1 MKSLFCIRFLCIV
14 LVLVSALG
22 LLAGNDDG
30 GTSASSVFQT
40 EVANVGT
47 NAAAFLEIGV
57 GARAMAMGGSYVAIA
72 NDPTAL
78 YYNPAG
84 IVWMENIQLE
94 LMHNKWLV
102 GTNYEFLG
110 ITMPLPFWRSSIGA
124 SLIMLDYGEQPV
136 RTEARPEGTGE
147 KYSARD
153 YAVAFTFAS
162 ALTDRFS
169 FGLTA
174 KYINQKIW
182 HMSGG
187 AAALDVGIFYST
199 PVEGLRL
206 GMSISNFGGELKMT
220 GRDLN
225 TTVDP
230 DPDNQNINRIPVVYE
245 THGFPLPQ
253 LFRAGV
259 SYTHDLG
266 RLGRILVTS
275 DVLHPSNAT
284 ESINLGIEYG
294 YAGMFFLRA
303 GYENLYEEDS
313 INGLTLGGGIDY
325 MRPGKTGFRVDYA
338 FSDWGILESAHRF
351 SIGIVFNN

>member
-1 MKSLFCIRFLCIV
+1 MKSLFSIT
-14 LVLVSALG
+14 LVFMIIFCFGPQGV
-22 LLAGNDDG
+22 LAGNEDG
-30 GTSASSVFQT
+30 GTSSSSVFQT

-57 GARAMAMGGSYVAIA
+57 GARAMAMGGSYVAVA

-84 IVWMENIQLE
+84 IVWMDNIQVE

-102 GTNYEFLG
+102 DTNYEFVG
-110 ITMPLPFWRSSIGA
+110 VTMPLPFWRLSVGA

-136 RTEARPEGTGE
+136 RTEERPEGTGE

-153 YAVAFTFAS
+153 YAVSFSLAS
-162 ALTDRFS
+162 ALTDKFS
-169 FGLTA
+169 FGLTG
-174 KYINQKIW
+174 KYINQRIW

-206 GMSISNFGGELKMT
+206 GMSISNFGGELKMS

-230 DPDNQNINRIPVVYE
+230 DPDNQNITRIPVIYK
-245 THGFPLPQ
+245 TNGFPLPQ
-253 LFRAGV
+253 IFRAGI
-259 SYTHDLG
+259 SYTRDWG
-266 RLGRILVTS
+266 RLGRILLTS

-284 ESINLGIEYG
+284 ESINLGFEYG
-294 YAGMFFLRA
+294 YAGMFFIRA

-325 MRPGKTGFRVDYA
+325 VQPGKMGIRIDYA

-351 SIGIVFNN
+351 SIGLSFR

>member
-1 MKSLFCIRFLCIV
+1 MKLSFSNILIALLTLGMFSLY
-14 LVLVSALG
+14 
-22 LLAGNDDG
+22 AGNDGG
-30 GTSASSVFQT
+30 GTSSSSVFQT
-40 EVANVGT
+40 EVSNTGT

-57 GARAMAMGGSYVAIA
+57 GARAMAMGGAYVAIA

-84 IVWMENIQLE
+84 IVWMDKIQME

-102 GTNYEFLG
+102 GTNYEFVG
-110 ITMPLPFWRSSIGA
+110 ATMPLPFWKSSIGA
-124 SLIMLDYGEQPV
+124 SLILLDYGEQPV

-147 KYSARD
+147 KYGARD

-162 ALTDRFS
+162 ALTDKFS
-169 FGLTA
+169 FGLTG

-182 HMSGG
+182 HVSGG
-187 AAALDVGIFYST
+187 TAALDVGIFYTT
-199 PVEGLRL
+199 PLKGLRL
-206 GMSISNFGGELKMT
+206 GMSISNFGGELKLS

-230 DPDNQNINRIPVVYE
+230 DPDNQNIDRIPVVYE
-245 THGFPLPQ
+245 TNGYPLPQ

-259 SYTHDLG
+259 SYTHDWGSVGSVL
-266 RLGRILVTS
+266 LTA
-275 DVLHPSNAT
+275 DVLHPSNTT
-284 ESINLGIEYG
+284 ESINMGIEYG

-303 GYENLYEEDS
+303 GYQNLYEEDS

-325 MRPGKTGFRVDYA
+325 YRPGKMGIRVDYA
-338 FSDWGILESAHRF
+338 FSDWGVLESAHRF
-351 SIGIVFNN
+351 SIGLTFN